1 MKEIYNGETVAL
13 GGVNLLTREVIV
25 DDSTGERAKFTYDKT
40 TGSITVL
47 DEVDPDSVNPVTA
60 RAVAQAVAGASG
72 EVPIIGDGDNG
83 KVLKAVVSGGQ
94 KSAEWGEAAPA
105 VTVDQVYNASSTNA
119 QSGTAVA
126 QAIASVPS
134 PVVTENGSFK
144 LGGSVPVKVNYTGS
158 PGYERGS
165 LRMVN
170 TFIDGNYVVAM
181 FEIVGSHN
189 IYSETFGSAT
199 LTINEAMYIAD
210 TGNSTLTI
218 AYSDSDSEFNFS
230 RFCYRDS
237 FTRTD
242 GKIVPQSINFWNNTP
257 YDTGSYIA
265 VGLIPQYGP
274 DADEKKAEVLQQL
287 ANGAVSISNWPVE
300 EVMVTTVPDIPA
312 STSADAD
319 KVLTVNSSGNPVWSA
334 AQSGPSYTA
343 GDGIEISN
351 NKVAVRAGKNLD
363 FANELVATQLYSPLY
378 EYHGNW
384 AWSVIGPLNMTRIV
398 QLRQGMTIKMKA
410 SASLAMTGADGGAHF
425 AICRKDSANGPD
437 ISGNV
442 VLVADAAL
450 TTDTSHN
457 FVMGAGDTYV
467 ADFSTLSSKSVG
479 SFLDI
484 DDDNVD
490 KFYLTVISY
499 SANTTVNNSRY
510 IAGPIFDYPG
520 DLVNTAEYY
529 TENPAVKELV
539 AVDQLPSYT
548 SADSGKVLQVQ
559 PNGTLAWV
567 TLS

>member
-72 EVPIIGDGDNG
+72 EVPIIGDNDDG

-105 VTVDQVYNASSTNA
+105 VTVDQTYDASSTNA

-165 LRMVN
+165 LRLVN
-170 TFIDGNYVVAM
+170 TFIDDRYVVAV
-181 FEIVGSHN
+181 FEVVGSHN
-189 IYSETFGSAT
+189 LYSETFGSAT

-218 AYSDSDSEFNFS
+218 SMSDSASQFNYS
-230 RFCYRDS
+230 RAFYRDS

-242 GKIVPQSINFWNNTP
+242 GKIVPQNINFWNATP
-257 YDTGSYIA
+257 YDTCSYVA
-265 VGLIPQYGP
+265 VGLIPEYGP
-274 DADEKKAEVLQQL
+274 YADDKKAEVLQQL

-312 STSADAD
+312 STSADA
-319 KVLTVNSSGNPVWSA
+319 
-334 AQSGPSYTA
+334 
-343 GDGIEISN
+343 
-351 NKVAVRAGKNLD
+351 
-363 FANELVATQLYSPLY
+363 
-378 EYHGNW
+378 
-384 AWSVIGPLNMTRIV
+384 
-398 QLRQGMTIKMKA
+398 
-410 SASLAMTGADGGAHF
+410 
-425 AICRKDSANGPD
+425 
-437 ISGNV
+437 
-442 VLVADAAL
+442 
-450 TTDTSHN
+450 
-457 FVMGAGDTYV
+457 
-467 ADFSTLSSKSVG
+467 
-479 SFLDI
+479 
-484 DDDNVD
+484 
-490 KFYLTVISY
+490 
-499 SANTTVNNSRY
+499 
-510 IAGPIFDYPG
+510 
-520 DLVNTAEYY
+520 
-529 TENPAVKELV
+529 
-539 AVDQLPSYT
+539 
-548 SADSGKVLQVQ
+548 GKVLQVQ
-559 PNGTLAWV
+559 SDGTLAWV